1 MKMSGKWWAV
11 IGVVFLIAVLIAL
24 YIPYNSNKNEQ
35 ETLQQQINV
44 ARQMVL
50 ARTLS
55 KNSVEQKIK
64 KLEADIITAEE
75 ENTRLQGEL
84 DQLQAELARL
94 EAEREQ
100 AIQEAIALL
109 NATEAKFLSVAES
122 IEYGELLFALAGT
135 SQITLAQIDYSYRDT
150 VNINDVNYNIVLLEL
165 SVLGKKAD
173 ILDYL
178 VKVQSDAAFGS
189 ALFDQVNITM
199 PKLLTDAEKESVFNL
214 ILDEMVAK
222 GIEDLTVDE
231 ICNFIVFGIQD
242 VTGDYILTRDVEN
255 MATSIKE
262 LLNALMG
269 KEFDDPLV
277 STLTEDYDD
286 SLALKLAEMIKQHIK
301 DLLEDKVITVL
312 ADRIATA
319 LEHGDS
325 LESIVGEDIATLLG
339 SDLVSSL
346 PADIA
351 ALLKEY
357 ISECIYNRMV
367 GYVSP
372 HVYTNAQEA
381 ADEMINLLET
391 SSTGDIKI
399 AVYVYNASQEEE

>member
-35 ETLQQQINV
+35 ETLQQQITV

-75 ENTRLQGEL
+75 ENTRLQDEL

-178 VKVQSDAAFGS
+178 VKIQSDIAFGS

-214 ILDEMVAK
+214 VLDEMVAK
-222 GIEDLTVDE
+222 GIEDLTIDE
-231 ICNFIVFGIQD
+231 ICNFIVFGIED

-269 KEFDDPLV
+269 KEFEDPLV
-277 STLTEDYDD
+277 TTLTEDYDD
-286 SLALKLAEMIKQHIK
+286 SLASEMAKLIKQHIR

-312 ADRIATA
+312 AERIAAA
-319 LEHGDS
+319 LENGDS

-381 ADEMINLLET
+381 ADEMINVLET

>member
-11 IGVVFLIAVLIAL
+11 IGVVFLIAVLVAL